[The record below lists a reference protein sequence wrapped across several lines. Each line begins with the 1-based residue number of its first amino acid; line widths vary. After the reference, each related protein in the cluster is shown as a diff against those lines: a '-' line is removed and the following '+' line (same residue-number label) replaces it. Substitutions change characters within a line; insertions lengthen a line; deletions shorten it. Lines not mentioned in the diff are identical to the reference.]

1 MRHMKSGRK
10 LGRNTNHRRATLR
23 NIARNLFI
31 HERIT
36 TTPAKAKAARRF
48 AEKLITLARKDTLH
62 ARRLA
67 LSRLPDRKVID
78 LLFEEIAPRFVDR
91 PGGYTR
97 IIPLAKRRLGD
108 AAPQVIFEL
117 VDKREETYEE
127 ADEE

>member
-62 ARRLA
+62 ARRIA
-67 LSRLPDRKVID
+67 LSRLPDREVVDI
-78 LLFEEIAPRFVDR
+78 LFEEIAPRFVDR

-117 VDKREETYEE
+117 VEKGDETYEDE
-127 ADEE
+127 DEE

>member
-62 ARRLA
+62 ARRIA
-67 LSRLPDRKVID
+67 LSRLPDREVVDI
-78 LLFEEIAPRFVDR
+78 LFEEIAPRFVDR

-117 VDKREETYEE
+117 VEKGEETYEDE
-127 ADEE
+127 DEE